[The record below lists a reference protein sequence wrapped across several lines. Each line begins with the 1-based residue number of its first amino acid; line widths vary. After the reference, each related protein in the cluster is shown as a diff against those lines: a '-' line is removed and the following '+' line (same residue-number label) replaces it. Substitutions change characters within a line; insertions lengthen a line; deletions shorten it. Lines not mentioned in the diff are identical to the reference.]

1 VLNDKNKDINNE
13 REHRFVAYFA
23 RSKECGGVV
32 VLVLGKRERERER
45 KDRTRHIN
53 LTTAFSS
60 KQNLSGERTRAL

>member
-1 VLNDKNKDINNE
+1 MLKDKNQAINNE

-45 KDRTRHIN
+45 EKR
-53 LTTAFSS
+53 
-60 KQNLSGERTRAL
+60 

>member
-60 KQNLSGERTRAL
+60 KLNLSGERTRAL

>member
-1 VLNDKNKDINNE
+1 MLNDKNKDINNE

-45 KDRTRHIN
+45 EKIEHGTSI
-53 LTTAFSS
+53 
-60 KQNLSGERTRAL
+60 

>member
-1 VLNDKNKDINNE
+1 MLNDKNKDINNE

>member
-1 VLNDKNKDINNE
+1 MLNDKNKDINNE

-32 VLVLGKRERERER
+32 VLVLGKRERER

>member
-32 VLVLGKRERERER
+32 LVLGKREREKR
-45 KDRTRHIN
+45 
-53 LTTAFSS
+53 
-60 KQNLSGERTRAL
+60 